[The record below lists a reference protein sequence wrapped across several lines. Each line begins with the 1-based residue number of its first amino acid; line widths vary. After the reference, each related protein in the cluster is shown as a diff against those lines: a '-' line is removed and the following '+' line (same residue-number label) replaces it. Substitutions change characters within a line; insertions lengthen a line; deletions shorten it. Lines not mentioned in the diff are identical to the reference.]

1 MVAFS
6 ISVKKTALLLLHGEI
21 MKLGIDVATVDVK
34 KMIAELSEVEGVIN
48 VTEGG
53 MYREDQIYSQVH
65 LELTKSVQYIEDWL
79 YEHSTVDYVGTFPR

>member
-1 MVAFS
+1 
-6 ISVKKTALLLLHGEI
+6 

-34 KMIAELSEVEGVIN
+34 KLIAELSEIEGVTN
-48 VTEGG
+48 VIDGG
-53 MYREDQIYSQVH
+53 MYRDGKMYSQVH

>member
-1 MVAFS
+1 MVAFFT
-6 ISVKKTALLLLHGEI
+6 SVKKTALLLLHGEI